1 MKNSKYKILAWAF
14 ILAMVVACQPMEEDK
29 PEAGQVL
36 PPDAGALDFSI
47 TPAADGFRYA
57 LQFTQPEIK
66 GIYQVTWDMGN
77 GSVVSGEKANA
88 YYPLPDTYTVK
99 MTVKTNMGSTSK
111 EKTITTTKTDYSI
124 FTDPRIVALTGG
136 IDALNGKTWM
146 VDAASKGHFGV
157 GDATKPHLNGL
168 DWWSA
173 DPFTK
178 SGTGAYDDELNFK
191 LDGFKVTYENHGVS
205 YVKGYTK
212 DDPARASIYLNARL
226 NKDDY
231 DVDYLTPVSG
241 TWIVEEKNNGYYLKI
256 NSSKPIFPGLD
267 VGAKDNEYQVLHAS
281 ENLLELVCFS
291 SYENWTLWH
300 FLLIPKGYVKPMVT
314 LDAALSPGTGVNNYK
329 VTISNVVIPTG
340 ESITG
345 MKADFGD
352 GTIVES
358 DDYVQTATH
367 TYMRKGN
374 YVVTLTVMASS
385 GNITKTFPVSIAAN
399 HPDYVPFLLDMM
411 VVYNDFSEV
420 AMAPVLGQDC
430 NVSVVDNPGKVYPN
444 KSTKVASYSK
454 TNNEWANAYL
464 QLPAGYRFDLRNQQV
479 FKIMVY
485 GKAGDVVLMKLE
497 NTDRGGNAW
506 QTGTYDLKYTI
517 KKENTWEV
525 AEFDFN
531 GIGAGF
537 DWTGDQFTSNIIADN
552 RFNHDFY
559 NVVRIMLN
567 PGVATGTH
575 AFYFDEL
582 AGPHVEGLKSATRK

>member
-77 GSVVSGEKANA
+77 GSVASGEKATA
-88 YYPLPDTYTVK
+88 YYPLPETYTVK
-99 MTVKTNMGSTSK
+99 MTLKTNMGSVVK
-111 EKTITTTKTDYSI
+111 EKSITTTKTDYSI
-124 FTDPRIVALTGG
+124 FNDPVTIFLSGG
-136 IDALNGKTWM
+136 VDDLDGKTWAM
-146 VDAASKGHFGV
+146 DSLARGHLSV
-157 GDATKPHLNGL
+157 GQVGTD
-168 DWWSA
+168 
-173 DPFTK
+173 
-178 SGTGAYDDELNFK
+178 GTGWWVANPLEKKDALVCYDDRLTFK
-191 LDGFKVTYENHGVS
+191 LDGFKAIYVNNGKS
-205 YVKGYTK
+205 FVKGPRRT
-212 DDPARASIYLNARL
+212 DPAYSNPVNTTGDWA
-226 NKDDY
+226 
-231 DVDYLTPVSG
+231 VDYPNPQPG
-241 TWIVEEKNNGYYLKI
+241 TWSIEKRGNKSILKL
-256 NSSKPIFPGLD
+256 SGPTPIFPIYD
-267 VGAKDNEYQVLHAS
+267 SGAKDGEYEIVS
-281 ENLLELVCFS
+281 IDENFLDLLCTDVEG
-291 SYENWTLWH
+291 NAWRTK
-300 FLLIPKGYVKPMVT
+300 LIRAGYVKPMVT
-314 LDAALSPGTGVNNYK
+314 LDAAFSPGTGVNNYK
-329 VTISNVVIPTG
+329 VTISNVVIPDG

-352 GTIVES
+352 GTVVES
-358 DDYVQTATH
+358 EDYVQPATH

-444 KSTKVASYSK
+444 KSAKVASYSK

-525 AEFDFN
+525 AQFDFN
-531 GIGAGF
+531 GIAAGY

-575 AFYFDEL
+575 AFWFDEL

>member
-77 GSVVSGEKANA
+77 GSVASGEKATA
-88 YYPLPDTYTVK
+88 YYPLPETYTVK
-99 MTVKTNMGSTSK
+99 MTLKTNMGSVVK
-111 EKTITTTKTDYSI
+111 EKSITTTKTDYSI
-124 FTDPRIVALTGG
+124 FNDPVTIFLSGG
-136 IDALNGKTWM
+136 VDDLDGKTWAM
-146 VDAASKGHFGV
+146 DSLARGHLSV
-157 GDATKPHLNGL
+157 GQAGTD
-168 DWWSA
+168 
-173 DPFTK
+173 
-178 SGTGAYDDELNFK
+178 GTGWWVANPLEKKDALVCYDDRLTFK
-191 LDGFKVTYENHGVS
+191 LDGFKAIYVNNGKS
-205 YVKGYTK
+205 FVKGPRRT
-212 DDPARASIYLNARL
+212 DPAYSNPVNTTGDWA
-226 NKDDY
+226 
-231 DVDYLTPVSG
+231 VDYPNPQPG
-241 TWIVEEKNNGYYLKI
+241 TWSIEKRGNKSILKL
-256 NSSKPIFPGLD
+256 SGPTPIFPIYD
-267 VGAKDNEYQVLHAS
+267 SGAKDGEYEIVS
-281 ENLLELVCFS
+281 IDENFLDLLCTDVEG
-291 SYENWTLWH
+291 NAWRTK
-300 FLLIPKGYVKPMVT
+300 LIRAGYVKPMVT
-314 LDAALSPGTGVNNYK
+314 LDAAFSPGTGVNNYK
-329 VTISNVVIPTG
+329 VTISNVVIPDG

-352 GTIVES
+352 GTVVES
-358 DDYVQTATH
+358 EDYVQPATH

-411 VVYNDFSEV
+411 VTYNDFSEV

-444 KSTKVASYSK
+444 KSAKVASYSK

-525 AEFDFN
+525 AQFDFN
-531 GIGAGF
+531 GIAAGY

-575 AFYFDEL
+575 AFWFDEL